1 MLLPSHIVGQ
11 FTRHQSPKRAKCP
24 VFPQAPELRVMDC
37 PRHTKEECTM
47 STEKPIDPRKKAKK
61 AIRKQVK
68 KLIAAYGDDKAL
80 ALVTALV
87 AQAPAEKTAAA
98 TKA

>member
-1 MLLPSHIVGQ
+1 
-11 FTRHQSPKRAKCP
+11 
-24 VFPQAPELRVMDC
+24 
-37 PRHTKEECTM
+37 M
-47 STEKPIDPRKKAKK
+47 STEKPIDPKKKAKK

-68 KLIAAYGDDKAL
+68 KLVAAYGDDKAL